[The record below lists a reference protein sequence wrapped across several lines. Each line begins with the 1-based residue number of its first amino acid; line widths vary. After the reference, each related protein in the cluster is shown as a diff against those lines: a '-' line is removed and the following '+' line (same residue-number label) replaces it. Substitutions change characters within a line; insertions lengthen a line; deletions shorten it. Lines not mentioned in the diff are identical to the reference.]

1 MRQRRYTCHAAIRD
15 SLCCARKP
23 SLSGLRTRSGK
34 EVLLP
39 APPPLGTGRAPFR
52 CIRLK
57 HEPTHLLRHAVN
69 LIGLEDTCTVREP
82 SQLPMCLGGGSRT
95 SKDRYGPA
103 DVAALLPNAGWLS
116 SHVRPHQREVCPLSG
131 GVLSPAGS
139 TPLRPITGRHSR
151 APPSFTRSPMGSPY
165 GSLSLAGGLRAYH
178 VPQLERPG
186 WLRPRLCAGGSAS
199 APGEFGAPGPDHMP
213 FGPEPDSSAAP
224 RRARLTPFCSSTVGS
239 SFVTTL
245 GGATPG
251 LALPPHP
258 GPRPPWCWQSPC
270 RLTLSRPSPKG

>member
-1 MRQRRYTCHAAIRD
+1 M
-15 SLCCARKP
+15 
-23 SLSGLRTRSGK
+23 SGK

-39 APPPLGTGRAPFR
+39 APPPLRTGRAPFR

-95 SKDRYGPA
+95 SKDHYGPA
-103 DVAALLPNAGWLS
+103 DSSALLPDAGWRS
-116 SHVRPHQREVCPLSG
+116 SPVRPHQREVCPLSG

-139 TPLRPITGRHSR
+139 TPLRPITGRHSL

-199 APGEFGAPGPDHMP
+199 APGEFGAPGPDHLP
-213 FGPEPDSSAAP
+213 VGPSLILQPPRGGHDWRRSTAAP
-224 RRARLTPFCSSTVGS
+224 
-239 SFVTTL
+239 
-245 GGATPG
+245 
-251 LALPPHP
+251 LACPL
-258 GPRPPWCWQSPC
+258 
-270 RLTLSRPSPKG
+270 